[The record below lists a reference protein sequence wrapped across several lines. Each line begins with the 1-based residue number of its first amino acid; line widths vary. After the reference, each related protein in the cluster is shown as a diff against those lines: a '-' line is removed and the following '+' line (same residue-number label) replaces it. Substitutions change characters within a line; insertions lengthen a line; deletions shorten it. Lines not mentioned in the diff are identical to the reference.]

1 MLRRFSVDFAIFA
14 MLVDGLLVAGSL
26 RLAALLRPQ
35 LDEFIPFFKSI
46 PQESISFDTGLF
58 IAFPIMWVGV
68 LLLFT
73 TYDARKNF
81 RFFDELTSYTLG
93 SFLAAVSI
101 AGMLFL
107 SYREIS
113 RGLFSLF
120 VATTYLSLL
129 LVRIFYRIAYRTR
142 LFRGTQVRRVLVVGA
157 GTIGG
162 RVADN
167 INDYASL
174 GLQLV
179 GYLDDDPHKRRDPR
193 VLGGLPQALKV
204 IEKHKVDD
212 VVLTLPSM
220 AFSKIN
226 NLISELHSAP
236 VRVWVVPDYYTLALN
251 QAKVED
257 FAGLPMVDLR
267 APALN
272 DFQRIVK
279 RVMDILIVILSLPL
293 TLPVMAIIAVAI
305 HLDSPGPI
313 VFRQER
319 VGENKRLFG
328 MLKFRTMI
336 VDAEKYR
343 HVIEA
348 VDENGNI
355 FQDKTKADPRITR
368 VGRILRRT
376 SLDELPQLLNVVK
389 GEMSIVG
396 PRPELPYL
404 VAQYEP
410 WQQTRFVVPQGM
422 TGWWQVN
429 GRSDKPLNQNTE
441 DDIFYVQ
448 HYSLWLDLLILIKTI
463 WVVIIRKGAY

>member
-1 MLRRFSVDFAIFA
+1 MLRRFSVDFAILA

-26 RLAALLRPQ
+26 RLAALLRPK
-35 LDEFIPFFKSI
+35 LDDIIPFFKSI
-46 PQESISFDTGLF
+46 PQESISFETGLY

-129 LVRIFYRIAYRTR
+129 LVRIFYRIAYRTH
-142 LFRGTQVRRVLVVGA
+142 LIRGTQVRRVLVVGA
-157 GTIGG
+157 GTTGGKVAESIGE
-162 RVADN
+162 
-167 INDYASL
+167 YASM
-174 GLQLV
+174 GLELV

-204 IEKHKVDD
+204 IEKYKVDD
-212 VVLTLPSM
+212 VVLTLPSL

-236 VRVWVVPDYYTLALN
+236 VRVWVVPDYYSLALN

-267 APALN
+267 APALS

-279 RVMDILIVILSLPL
+279 RIMDILIVILSLPL

-319 VGENKRLFG
+319 VGENKRL
-328 MLKFRTMI
+328 
-336 VDAEKYR
+336 
-343 HVIEA
+343 
-348 VDENGNI
+348 
-355 FQDKTKADPRITR
+355 
-368 VGRILRRT
+368 
-376 SLDELPQLLNVVK
+376 
-389 GEMSIVG
+389 
-396 PRPELPYL
+396 
-404 VAQYEP
+404 
-410 WQQTRFVVPQGM
+410 
-422 TGWWQVN
+422 
-429 GRSDKPLNQNTE
+429 
-441 DDIFYVQ
+441 
-448 HYSLWLDLLILIKTI
+448 
-463 WVVIIRKGAY
+463 